1 MTLQLDSRI
10 HLAPKSMDVLAR
22 VAHEMRQPLSAAT
35 AAVTIMTRDGDA
47 GRRAQACHVLERQ
60 CARLSRLL
68 EDLLVVARLGNDVTT
83 LKAEDLDLGRLLL
96 DLSDAFR
103 PLVGVTGHQLDV
115 VCPPRDCWVHGDAI
129 RLDQVFSNILTNAI
143 KFTNPSG
150 PIWVRAVATEGNAIV
165 TIGDT
170 GRGIAP
176 DVLPHVFEMFTTGP
190 DSAERGLGIG
200 LAVAR
205 HIVDLHGGSIDVA
218 SEGDGRGTEVT
229 VTLPR
234 LRSHRRDEPG
244 DQPEQ

>member
-10 HLAPKSMDVLAR
+10 HLAPESIEVLAR

-35 AAVTIMTRDGDA
+35 AAVRIMTRDGDT
-47 GRRAQACHVLERQ
+47 GRAQACHVLERQ

-83 LKAEDLDLGRLLL
+83 LKVENLDLGRLLL
-96 DLSDAFR
+96 DLTDAFR
-103 PLVGVTGHQLDV
+103 PLVSVTGHHLDV
-115 VCPPRDCWVHGDAI
+115 RYPPRDCWVHGDAI

-143 KFTNPSG
+143 KFTNPGG
-150 PIWVRAVATEGNAIV
+150 PIWVRAVATQEDAIV

-176 DVLPHVFEMFTTGP
+176 AVLPHVFEMFTTGP
-190 DSAERGLGIG
+190 DSTERGLGIG

-205 HIVDLHGGSIDVA
+205 HLVDLHGGSIDIA
-218 SEGDGRGTEVT
+218 SAGAGRGTEVT
-229 VTLPR
+229 VTLPASAAMLRR
-234 LRSHRRDEPG
+234 LV
-244 DQPEQ
+244 